1 MSQQTIEPA
10 RMMGLQ
16 DVVVTKSTEPPRYSS
31 HGLDTHVMG
40 DTAESLRSPSPA
52 PPRQPTPALTIAN
65 NYNINNTSYSPNPLI
80 DTQPVQSPPP
90 LLRRTLTRLP
100 TYRSAI
106 LPAYSRWGGGGG
118 DKYAALR
125 DLEAQGLSTER
136 PRCLQYGWRIW
147 LAVVI
152 VIVVTVVTIAVAV
165 TKAASKSG

>member
-1 MSQQTIEPA
+1 MSQQPTE
-10 RMMGLQ
+10 RLSMDLSN
-16 DVVVTKSTEPPRYSS
+16 VVTNAPEPPRYSS

-40 DTAESLRSPSPA
+40 DTAESLRSATPA
-52 PPRQPTPALTIAN
+52 PQPPTVGDT
-65 NYNINNTSYSPNPLI
+65 NTSYSPYSLNYPE
-80 DTQPVQSPPP
+80 PSRSPPP

-106 LPAYSRWGGGGG
+106 LPPYSRRGGER

-125 DLEAQGLSTER
+125 GLEAQGLSTER

-147 LAVVI
+147 LVVVI

-165 TKAASKSG
+165 TKAASKS

>member
-1 MSQQTIEPA
+1 MDLET
-10 RMMGLQ
+10 
-16 DVVVTKSTEPPRYSS
+16 VVTTTTSDPPRYSS

-40 DTAESLRSPSPA
+40 DTVESLRPHSPA
-52 PPRQPTPALTIAN
+52 PAPLSTFPPSNLTSAN
-65 NYNINNTSYSPNPLI
+65 NDDINTSYSPNPL
-80 DTQPVQSPPP
+80 TNPERVQSPPP
-90 LLRRTLTRLP
+90 PLRRTLTRLP

-106 LPAYSRWGGGGG
+106 LPPYSRWGRG
-118 DKYAALR
+118 DKYATLR

-147 LAVVI
+147 LVVVA